1 MGWLPRLATGAAIGS
16 TTFLKLCRSGDIKT
30 ITEVDSHTLR
40 LSVGSRSTMDISTA
54 FVALARNA
62 KGELKDAMVQKMLV
76 CAGVAAVGGISYL
89 AWRKCGKS
97 ITRWLLQNKGDVQE
111 NHVQGN
117 LIDVVENHHN
127 VREEDSKY
135 SDDDDD
141 DDDDDDGDGDGE
153 DYDDDDDDDD
163 DDDEESDEESD
174 NDYPDL
180 ETYVYGS
187 WGKGDAATMFSDEEI
202 DVPAVPASERRVQRS
217 RMRLVRVGRM
227 RD

>member
-1 MGWLPRLATGAAIGS
+1 MGWLPRLATAAATGS

-30 ITEVDSHTLR
+30 ITDVDSHTLR

-54 FVALARNA
+54 FVELARNA
-62 KGELKDAMVQKMLV
+62 KEELKDAMVQKMLV

-97 ITRWLLQNKGDVQE
+97 ITRWLVQNKGDVQE
-111 NHVQGN
+111 NHGQEN
-117 LIDVVENHHN
+117 PIDEAENHHD
-127 VREEDSKY
+127 VREEDSEY
-135 SDDDDD
+135 SDDD
-141 DDDDDDGDGDGE
+141 DDDDDDGDGE
-153 DYDDDDDDDD
+153 EDDDDD
-163 DDDEESDEESD
+163 DDDEEESDEEMD

-202 DVPAVPASERRVQRS
+202 EVPAVPAPERRVQRS
-217 RMRLVRVGRM
+217 RKRLIRVGRM